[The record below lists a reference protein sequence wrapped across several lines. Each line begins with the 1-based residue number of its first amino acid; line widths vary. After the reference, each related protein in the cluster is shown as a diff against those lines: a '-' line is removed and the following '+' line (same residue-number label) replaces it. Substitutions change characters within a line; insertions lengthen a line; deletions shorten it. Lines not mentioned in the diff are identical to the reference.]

1 MPGLGQDYYSMIW
14 SLITEPIFKGL
25 LTGVIQSVRSGRRP
39 GDLHDESV
47 TSFFRRRLGSPD
59 MANNILSAVLHG
71 IYAGD
76 IDQLSMKS
84 LFRHAWHLD
93 GVHDGLFDVLSSRIT
108 TIEDRDARLYTDM
121 EPKIN
126 DRLKDLM
133 RRAAV
138 YTFKRGIGT
147 LSDALEKSLRT
158 NPNVDFK
165 LNHKVKGVEYDT
177 ELDGIKVSFNVL
189 QTVQTK

>member
-1 MPGLGQDYYSMIW
+1 MPGPGQDYYSMIW

-25 LTGVIQSVRSGRRP
+25 FTGVVQSVRRGRRP

-47 TSFFRRRLGSPD
+47 ASFFHRRLGTPD
-59 MANNILSAVLHG
+59 MANNIFSAVLHG

-84 LFRHAWHLD
+84 LFPHAWYLD
-93 GVHDGLFDVLSSRIT
+93 GVHDKLLDVLSSRIT
-108 TIEDRDARLYTDM
+108 TIEDRDARLYNDM

-158 NPNVDFK
+158 NPNVEFK
-165 LNHKVKGVEYDT
+165 MNHKVNGIEYEA
-177 ELDGIKVSFNVL
+177 ELDGIKVSLNVL
-189 QTVQTK
+189 HTCPN